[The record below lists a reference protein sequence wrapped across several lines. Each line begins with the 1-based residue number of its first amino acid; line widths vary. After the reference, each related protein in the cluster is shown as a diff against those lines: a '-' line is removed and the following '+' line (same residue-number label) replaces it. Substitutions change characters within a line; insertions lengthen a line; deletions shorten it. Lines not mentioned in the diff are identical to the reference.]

1 MSQNPIG
8 IIVNPKSGKDVR
20 RIVSHASTI
29 TNFEK
34 VNILKR
40 ILLGIIATGAR
51 WVVYMPD
58 SKDLVGNAFRL
69 IDNKDGLNVSPLNIP
84 IAGNEKDTISATE
97 QMVKIGVGVI
107 ITLGGDGTNRLVAKT
122 TNNVPIVPIS
132 TGTNNIFPKFIEG
145 TKAGLA
151 AGISLNI
158 IENEKDKNMLCL
170 QAKMIQVEYNGS
182 YDNALIDFAISSSIH
197 LGSRALWN
205 PENLRHLF
213 VTQATTGA
221 IGLTGIVGS
230 VMPISEYDSF
240 GAYAKLGN
248 KKFVK
253 AILASGSVNKVGI
266 DSVEKIDI
274 GIQKKLYLK
283 QGSLWADG
291 EKLTIINESEI
302 TVSVIKEGP
311 RILNI
316 KSLFKLAVR
325 NGLLCSI

>member
-84 IAGNEKDTISATE
+84 IVGNEKDTISATE

-122 TNNVPIVPIS
+122 TNNVPIIPIS

-158 IENEKDKNMLCL
+158 IEN
-170 QAKMIQVEYNGS
+170 
-182 YDNALIDFAISSSIH
+182 
-197 LGSRALWN
+197 
-205 PENLRHLF
+205 
-213 VTQATTGA
+213 
-221 IGLTGIVGS
+221 
-230 VMPISEYDSF
+230 
-240 GAYAKLGN
+240 
-248 KKFVK
+248 
-253 AILASGSVNKVGI
+253 
-266 DSVEKIDI
+266 
-274 GIQKKLYLK
+274 
-283 QGSLWADG
+283 
-291 EKLTIINESEI
+291 
-302 TVSVIKEGP
+302 
-311 RILNI
+311 
-316 KSLFKLAVR
+316 
-325 NGLLCSI
+325 